1 MKRNIILIS
10 ITILFALSTGFIRS
24 ITIEGKPNRIIDL
37 EDNQKSVNEKYITAQ
52 ILSQSIDNVY
62 KLFESNL

>member
-37 EDNQKSVNEKYITAQ
+37 EDNQKSAYRDH
-52 ILSQSIDNVY
+52 ILKQME
-62 KLFESNL
+62 L